1 MCLKE
6 KIPAYKC
13 FDSKNIFKAKNKK
26 KVKTEPSKDPI
37 TRARIKR

>member
-13 FDSKNIFKAKNKK
+13 FDSKNIFKVKSKK
-26 KVKTEPSKDPI
+26 KVKTELVNFISPSL
-37 TRARIKR
+37 